1 MAANNESQLTKTGNK
16 RTITTAHRSSILAVL
31 FMLFLSILAPDFAAL
46 IQSVNAQGNLYF
58 EDEFNGS
65 SLNSTKWN
73 TQIATNGSRW
83 CSATESNHLAN
94 LGQWLDASS
103 KECNGVTQSPPYG
116 NITVRNGLA
125 NFSSP
130 ELNRAFPY
138 IWNGPSSSLPHLSSP
153 FPDSGDF
160 IFEISM
166 RYNKISPFVGGV
178 VLLERTDSNPAGS
191 NPPFGPG
198 QGVGIWAG
206 PDGPRVDWRDQN
218 FRSSSM
224 FNSTAFHKYTLEYTN
239 GSYSLYVDDVLM
251 KQPTPSNTR
260 PNTIWIG
267 NPVIHHWGE
276 NDWTPFEID
285 YIRTY
290 SLGRANMSAVH

>member
-1 MAANNESQLTKTGNK
+1 MGNK
-16 RTITTAHRSSILAVL
+16 TIITTAHRSSILAVL
-31 FMLFLSILAPDFAAL
+31 LILSLSILAPDFTAL
-46 IQSVNAQGNLYF
+46 IQSISAQGNLYF
-58 EDEFNGS
+58 EDEFNGN
-65 SLNSTKWN
+65 SLNSTTWN

-83 CSATESNHLAN
+83 CSTTVGSPFTS

-103 KECNGVTQSPPYG
+103 QECNGVTQSPPYG

-125 NFSSP
+125 SFSSP
-130 ELNRAFPY
+130 ESNRAFPY
-138 IWNGPSSSLPHLSSP
+138 IWNGPNSPLPNLSSP

-160 IFEISM
+160 IFEIRM

-178 VLLERTDSNPAGS
+178 VLLERTDSRPVED
-191 NPPFGPG
+191 NPPFGPKD
-198 QGVGIWAG
+198 GVGIWAG
-206 PDGPRVDWRDQN
+206 GDGPRVDWRYLK
-218 FRSSSM
+218 FRPSSDPT
-224 FNSTAFHKYTLEYTN
+224 NFHKYTLEYTN

-276 NDWTPFEID
+276 DDWSPFEID

-290 SLGRANMSAVH
+290 SLDRTNMSTVR

>member
-1 MAANNESQLTKTGNK
+1 MGNK
-16 RTITTAHRSSILAVL
+16 RIITTAHRSSILAVL
-31 FMLFLSILAPDFAAL
+31 LILSLSILAPDFIAF
-46 IQSVNAQGNLYF
+46 IQSISAQGNLYF
-58 EDEFNGS
+58 EDEFNGN

-73 TQIATNGSRW
+73 TQMATNGSRW
-83 CSATESNHLAN
+83 CSTTDRSHFTS

-103 KECNGVTQSPPYG
+103 QDCKGVTQSPPYG

-125 NFSSP
+125 SFSSP
-130 ELNRAFPY
+130 ELNRTFPY
-138 IWNGPSSSLPHLSSP
+138 IWNGPSSPLPPHLSSP

-160 IFEISM
+160 IFEIRM

-178 VLLERTDSNPAGS
+178 VLLERTDSNPVED
-191 NPPFGPG
+191 NPPFGSE

-206 PDGPRVDWRDQN
+206 PNGPRVDWRYQE
-218 FRSSSM
+218 FFPSS
-224 FNSTAFHKYTLEYTN
+224 NSTDFHKYALEYTN

-267 NPVIHHWGE
+267 NPVIHYWGE
-276 NDWTPFEID
+276 DDWTPFEID

-290 SLGRANMSAVH
+290 TLNRANMSALR